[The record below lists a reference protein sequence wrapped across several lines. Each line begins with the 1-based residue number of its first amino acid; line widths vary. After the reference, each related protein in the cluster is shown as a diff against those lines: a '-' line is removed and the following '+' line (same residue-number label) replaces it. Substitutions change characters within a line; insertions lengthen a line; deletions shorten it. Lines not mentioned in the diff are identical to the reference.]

1 MQRVAY
7 RGVGART
14 LFLRFMRSYC
24 DRCYRT
30 VPWSVCLSVYHFQLH
45 CSQTAQDV
53 DSISFAYDSLMSLPD
68 RVKIWITSVKLSTLP
83 PLIWPQSDPPP
94 VDFSV
99 GDNWWQ
105 IAAEWSEIAQR
116 SQWRA
121 YRKLPLLFRMVPS
134 LTRLTSHSPKMGVP
148 NAPPTSNFA
157 TSAATW
163 RIW

>member
-1 MQRVAY
+1 MKAWAREHYSCVLCALIAIDVTVPY
-7 RGVGART
+7 RG
-14 LFLRFMRSYC
+14 L
-24 DRCYRT
+24 
-30 VPWSVCLSVYHFQLH
+30 SVCLSITFNCIVLKRHKTSILFLLH
-45 CSQTAQDV
+45 TIALCLSQIVLKFGLHPSSCQPFLLWFGPKVTH
-53 DSISFAYDSLMSLPD
+53 
-68 RVKIWITSVKLSTLP
+68 
-83 PLIWPQSDPPP
+83 PP

-121 YRKLPLLFRMVPS
+121 YRKPPLLFRMVPS
-134 LTRLTSHSPKMGVP
+134 LTPLTSHSPKMVVP